1 VTHASRHLPVL
12 VEAGPVV
19 QFIVERLANMSNNC
33 PLIDEQACSN
43 KTRPLGVCD
52 RMLVGVVL
60 WTLVHTTE
68 ALGGD
73 QIQPGAEPK
82 QAMIPSRQPAPIAA
96 AMNRIPAPYQAVSPP
111 EAPVY
116 SLHEFRPRGPSLSQ
130 NNTRDANSEQPLIY
144 NTTVWQRLADYRSH
158 DRFSLVTLWETGGN
172 SLSLQAGR
180 KGDPTIQWTSRLMSH
195 PGAGR
200 GLLDEL
206 FSTSVGGL
214 SKNLH
219 FNHPGTTDST
229 SKTSKVLDVGS
240 GGAGT
245 K

>member
-1 VTHASRHLPVL
+1 MPRVTLPVL
-12 VEAGPVV
+12 VDAGFVV
-19 QFIVERLANMSNNC
+19 QFTVERIANMSINC
-33 PLIDEQACSN
+33 PLIGEQACSH
-43 KTRPLGVCD
+43 KTRHLGVCD

-68 ALGGD
+68 AFAGD
-73 QIQPGAEPK
+73 QIQPAAEPK
-82 QAMIPSRQPAPIAA
+82 QALIPSRQPAPIAA
-96 AMNRIPAPYQAVSPP
+96 AMTRIPAPYQAVSLP

-116 SLHEFRPRGPSLSQ
+116 SAHEFRPRGPSLSE
-130 NNTRDANSEQPLIY
+130 NITRSASGEQPLIY
-144 NTTVWQRLADYRSH
+144 NTTVWQRLADYRIH

-180 KGDPTIQWTSRLMSH
+180 KGDPTLQWTSRLMSR

-219 FNHPGTTDST
+219 FNHLGTTDTT
-229 SKTSKVLDVGS
+229 SKTSKVLDAGL
-240 GGAGT
+240 GGPAT